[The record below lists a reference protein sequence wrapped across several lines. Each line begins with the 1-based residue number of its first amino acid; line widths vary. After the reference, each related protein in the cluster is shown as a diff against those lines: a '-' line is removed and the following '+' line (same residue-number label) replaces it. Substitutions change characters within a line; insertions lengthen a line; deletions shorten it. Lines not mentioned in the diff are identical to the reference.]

1 MPSTARQLS
10 ILPHFFRINV
20 MSARNVLGGELLP
33 CSYDPLT
40 GYFRDGCCNTD
51 ESDKGSHLIC
61 VRVTAEFLTFSSA
74 NGNDLVTP
82 QPRHRFAGLKP
93 GDRWCLCANRW
104 REALE
109 AGVAPPTILEGTHEN
124 ALEFVTLEQLQ
135 KHKLQG
141 TTT

>member
-1 MPSTARQLS
+1 
-10 ILPHFFRINV
+10 

-51 ESDKGSHLIC
+51 ESDQGSHLIC
-61 VRVTAEFLTFSSA
+61 VRVTAEFLAFSSA

-82 QPRHRFAGLKP
+82 QPRHRFTGLKP